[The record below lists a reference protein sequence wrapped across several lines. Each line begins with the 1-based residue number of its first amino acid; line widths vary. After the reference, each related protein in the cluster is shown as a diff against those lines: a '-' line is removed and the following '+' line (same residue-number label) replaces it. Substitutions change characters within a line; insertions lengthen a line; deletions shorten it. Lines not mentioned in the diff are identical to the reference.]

1 MDKFNNKYRIPSAR
15 LQSWDYG
22 SNGAYFITIC
32 THNRKHFFGKTI
44 DNGIMQ
50 LNELGQIAEKY
61 WMEIPTQY
69 PYIELGN
76 FVIMPNHMHGILIIN
91 KSDAILSPSAGNFES
106 RPILPSANLSP
117 SAGEFDAGPILPFAN
132 LQFVQTRFIASQL
145 APIAPLVLMAPFKQT
160 RLIASLA
167 TAQSI
172 PSTTAPSTP
181 PTNKPIGGITGDKNP
196 MLHDNISRIIRWYKG
211 RCSFEINKIH
221 ANFGWQSR
229 FHDHIIRDAQSF
241 ENIQNY
247 IANNPVTWHKDVFNK

>member
-32 THNRKHFFGKTI
+32 TKKMKHFFGKTV

-50 LNELGQIAEKY
+50 LNDLGQIAEKN
-61 WMEIPTQY
+61 WIEIPKQY

-91 KSDAILSPSAGNFES
+91 KMEIPSTPLANAHSSPSDENMQ
-106 RPILPSANLSP
+106 SADLNP
-117 SAGEFDAGPILPFAN
+117 AI
-132 LQFVQTRFIASQL
+132 V
-145 APIAPLVLMAPFKQT
+145 QT
-160 RLIASLA
+160 RLIASRMASLA
-167 TAQSI
+167 PFTETRLIASLPTAQSI
-172 PSTTAPSTP
+172 PS
-181 PTNKPIGGITGDKNP
+181 TNKPIGGITGDKNP

-211 RCSFEINKIH
+211 KCSFEINKIH
-221 ANFGWQSR
+221 ANFGWHSR

-247 IANNPVTWHKDVFNK
+247 IAKNPATWHKDVFNK